1 MYAIPRSPYFVLSH
15 CFFFFFFLFVPAI
28 AIGFIPRDMDSD
40 LEQDFRDFSLEDD
53 PESIHLER
61 EESYKE
67 RFIEAKQ
74 DIKRTKRFVDS
85 DDVDQFFKKNGDIV
99 GKSLNKPAGNLLHTL
114 VDVVTH
120 NGIQPEDI
128 KLLIQR
134 LVEEFPDLLKYENE
148 EKYNPVFMA
157 IKASHHQLVEYMITT
172 CAAIKGMALHE
183 QSLNDSLKK
192 KMKEGKT
199 CLHVAMMAPDFDI
212 KTKRLLIE
220 NASDEAL
227 AVQDDAGKTPMHYA
241 ADARRCTVE
250 GTEFIEMFI
259 ERDLRATKNTSR
271 PPKTFLDLSDNA
283 GASVYWHHYTT
294 RISAIKYYEGW
305 LTKKRQL
312 LERSSQNVPR
322 ASKSVDKPVL
332 GELRPQAIT
341 GPSKLMASNRLAGDQ
356 RDRLS
361 HDNPK
366 EEIDEREIQRQ
377 RKKAEEAENF
387 KNSELLTK
395 TDRIKERDFTSRDAS
410 QTRSIKLNELDES
423 KTQLKGTRA
432 ANGTGQLEAVSNIS
446 IKRRGTARVD
456 GDLDQEAERPA
467 AKTQQKKRDPAETM
481 ALLIRNS
488 DDILQRLKLHYMRT
502 RSTEMV
508 ISFLYGNNMQGECNK
523 TKLWASNSH

>member
-15 CFFFFFFLFVPAI
+15 CFFFFFFLFVQAI

-259 ERDLRATKNTSR
+259 ERDLKATKNTSR

-332 GELRPQAIT
+332 GELKPQAIT

-395 TDRIKERDFTSRDAS
+395 TDRIKERDFTRRDAS

-423 KTQLKGTRA
+423 KTQLKGSRA